1 MKEEEKEVVAPV
13 APYVHRD
20 AKVKIGARPSCL
32 LDEPETSPTYIALRY
47 RYMCYDWIPLGL
59 SAKIA
64 DQTGKFM
71 VIEYNKEGQ
80 LRRKLKDGT
89 YRDINLHGRVFQLGT
104 QSIFEKPTV
113 MKKKDGTDRKKIEYK
128 PKKGRI
134 RRYIYMPRL
143 GEICVGN
150 GAISYRCDT
159 IQEARALTGEM
170 VMVDCTVNG
179 WKCERGWPQPHVM
192 GCNTRHSC
200 CEYLKVRGF
209 DYGW

>member
-1 MKEEEKEVVAPV
+1 MKEEEEVVAPV

-20 AKVKIGARPSCL
+20 AKVKIGNRPSCL

-113 MKKKDGTDRKKIEYK
+113 MKKK
-128 PKKGRI
+128 
-134 RRYIYMPRL
+134 RR
-143 GEICVGN
+143 N
-150 GAISYRCDT
+150 G
-159 IQEARALTGEM
+159 
-170 VMVDCTVNG
+170 
-179 WKCERGWPQPHVM
+179 
-192 GCNTRHSC
+192 
-200 CEYLKVRGF
+200 
-209 DYGW
+209 